1 MEPDR
6 RQHSPSVARNRDF
19 ILDVL
24 RRVLPP
30 AGTVLELGSGSGEHA
45 VHCAAGLPGLVWQPS
60 EADPAALASIAA
72 WVAHAGLPNLAPPL
86 AFDFAAG
93 PWPVAAADAVVAVN
107 VVHYSPWECTRA
119 LFAGADRVLPAGGVV
134 YLYGP
139 YRCGGV
145 HTAASNASFD
155 QWLRSVD
162 PRFAVRDLEAVAA
175 EAAACGFR
183 LDERIDMPANNLSLV
198 FRRG

>member
-6 RQHSPSVARNRDF
+6 RQHSPSAARNRDF

-175 EAAACGFR
+175 EAAACGLR